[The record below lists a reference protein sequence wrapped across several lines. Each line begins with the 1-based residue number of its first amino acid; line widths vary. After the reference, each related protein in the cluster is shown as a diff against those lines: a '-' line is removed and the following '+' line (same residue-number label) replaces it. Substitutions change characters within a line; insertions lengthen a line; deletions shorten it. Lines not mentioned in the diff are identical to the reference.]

1 MRALLICPFD
11 RTISEVE
18 IEPGN
23 LDSYY
28 KALSHPS
35 YPPVET
41 FDVAYV
47 DGIDCFV
54 DDEGL
59 LKGPT
64 AFFQFLPMERD
75 PLAGRG
81 LVLGP
86 PDDEGNTT
94 ACTLSIDELKARVMW
109 VDVLAPGFYHLEQ
122 AA

>member
-28 KALSHPS
+28 KALSHPDH
-35 YPPVET
+35 PPVET

-64 AFFQFLPMERD
+64 SFFQFTPLDRD

-81 LVLGP
+81 LVTGGI
-86 PDDEGNTT
+86 DDEGNTVGAT
-94 ACTLSIDELKARVMW
+94 MTVDELKARVMW
-109 VDVLAPGFYHLEQ
+109 VDVLAPGLYHLEQ